1 MTRVVETLR
10 TAVSP
15 EPETLTSLV
24 SQLVDDGRTFIT
36 AEIDLAKARAT
47 DKIGRYRSAAIFFG
61 VAAVLGLSA
70 LIALLIGLIFALAPA
85 TGPFAA
91 TLIVVGV
98 VVSIAGILAMMGKS
112 RLSGG
117 GA

>member
-1 MTRVVETLR
+1 MTRVAETLK
-10 TAVSP
+10 AVTP

-24 SQLVDDGRTFIT
+24 SQLVDDGRSFIT

-70 LIALLIGLIFALAPA
+70 LIALLVGLIFVLAPL

-91 TLIVVGV
+91 TLIVAGAVLIV
-98 VVSIAGILAMMGKS
+98 AGILAMVGKS

-117 GA
+117 QS

>member
-70 LIALLIGLIFALAPA
+70 LIFALAPA

-98 VVSIAGILAMMGKS
+98 VVIIAGILAMMGKS

>member
-1 MTRVVETLR
+1 MTRVAETLK
-10 TAVSP
+10 AVTP

-24 SQLVDDGRTFIT
+24 SQLVDDGRSVIT

-70 LIALLIGLIFALAPA
+70 LIALLVGLIFALAPS

-98 VVSIAGILAMMGKS
+98 VLIVAGVLAMVGKS

-117 GA
+117 LS

>member
-1 MTRVVETLR
+1 MTQVAESLR
-10 TAVSP
+10 PVTA

-24 SQLVDDGRTFIT
+24 SQLVEDGRSFVT
-36 AEIDLAKARAT
+36 AEIDLVKARAA

-61 VAAVLGLSA
+61 AAAVLGLSA
-70 LIALLIGLIFALAPA
+70 LIALLVGLIMALTPL

-91 TLIVVGV
+91 TMIVVGV
-98 VVSIAGILAMMGKS
+98 VVVVAGILAMVGRS

-117 GA
+117 PA

>member
-1 MTRVVETLR
+1 MTRVAETLK
-10 TAVSP
+10 AVTP

-24 SQLVDDGRTFIT
+24 SQLVDDGRSFIT

-70 LIALLIGLIFALAPA
+70 LIALLVGLIFALAPL

-98 VVSIAGILAMMGKS
+98 VLIVAGVLAMVGKS

-117 GA
+117 QS

>member
-1 MTRVVETLR
+1 MTRVAETLK
-10 TAVSP
+10 AVTP

-24 SQLVDDGRTFIT
+24 SQLVDDGRSFIT

-70 LIALLIGLIFALAPA
+70 LIALLVGLIFALASL

-91 TLIVVGV
+91 TLIVVGAV
-98 VVSIAGILAMMGKS
+98 LIVAGVLAMVGKS

-117 GA
+117 QS

>member
-1 MTRVVETLR
+1 M
-10 TAVSP
+10 
-15 EPETLTSLV
+15 
-24 SQLVDDGRTFIT
+24 
-36 AEIDLAKARAT
+36 
-47 DKIGRYRSAAIFFG
+47 
-61 VAAVLGLSA
+61 LGLSA
-70 LIALLIGLIFALAPA
+70 LIALLVGLIFALAPA

-98 VVSIAGILAMMGKS
+98 VVIIAGILAMMGKS

>member
-1 MTRVVETLR
+1 VTRVVETLR

-15 EPETLTSLV
+15 EPETLTSLM
-24 SQLVDDGRTFIT
+24 SQLVDDGRSFIT

-47 DKIGRYRSAAIFFG
+47 DKIGRFRSAAIFFG

-70 LIALLIGLIFALAPA
+70 LIALLVGLIFALTPA
-85 TGPFAA
+85 VGPFAA

-98 VVSIAGILAMMGKS
+98 VVIIAGILAMMGKS
-112 RLSGG
+112 RLSGD